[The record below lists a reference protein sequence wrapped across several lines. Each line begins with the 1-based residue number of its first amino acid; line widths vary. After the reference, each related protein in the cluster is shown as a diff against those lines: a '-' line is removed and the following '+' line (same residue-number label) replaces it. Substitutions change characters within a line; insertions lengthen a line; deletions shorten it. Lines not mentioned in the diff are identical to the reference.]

1 MEIIHNQGTSAR
13 DAGVPDENNDETNVQ
28 LETVVEELEGDLE
41 DKQSIESLVESIENN
56 MEQDMNEFNQINEE
70 VDNSIQNLENNLDTD
85 LTPIKRNR
93 RQQDKSYAQIKGV
106 QEDEGIVDEIT
117 FAQVLYRV
125 FQQMSLNAGIKKFGD
140 RAVAGMTKD
149 LRQLHLMI
157 VLYQENKVN

>member
-1 MEIIHNQGTSAR
+1 MIIIS
-13 DAGVPDENNDETNVQ
+13 
-28 LETVVEELEGDLE
+28 
-41 DKQSIESLVESIENN
+41 S
-56 MEQDMNEFNQINEE
+56 NEFNQINEE

-93 RQQDKSYAQIKGV
+93 RQQEKSYAQIKGV

-140 RAVAGMTKD
+140 KAVAGMTEE
-149 LRQLHLMI
+149 LRQLHLRDSFI
-157 VLYQENKVN
+157 PRKKAN